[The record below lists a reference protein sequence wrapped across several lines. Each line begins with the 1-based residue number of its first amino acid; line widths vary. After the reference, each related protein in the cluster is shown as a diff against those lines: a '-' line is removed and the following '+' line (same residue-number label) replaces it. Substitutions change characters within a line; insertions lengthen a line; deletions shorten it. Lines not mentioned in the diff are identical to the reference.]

1 MNAPW
6 MTSRRAASNVARDIF
21 SAFVCDDQAVEMLK
35 PIVNDLSW
43 QSDKVFKGGVRNA
56 IQTLSVSASP
66 QILLID
72 FSESSDPIQDIN
84 SLAEVCEPGTV
95 VVALGKI
102 NDVGL
107 YRDLLAS
114 GIHDYLLKP
123 AQPELVR
130 EALMNAHAA
139 LFTPK
144 PTVDDD
150 VKPKSLITIIG
161 VRGGVGSSTLATSI
175 AWLQAN
181 EAGRKTALLDLDIQ
195 FGTGALSF
203 DLEPGRGLTDAL
215 ENPNRID
222 SLFVERAM
230 VKESDNLS
238 IMSAEAPINMPLVA
252 DPSAFHHLQEE
263 LRNGFEAVV
272 VDLPRHTAV
281 QTPQL
286 LNDSN
291 YVIVVTELNLAST
304 RDTIRLL
311 AFLKNAAHNAQI
323 LVVGNRVPASGTPEV
338 SRKDFEAS
346 IERKVDFLLPVDLKV
361 VSAAAT
367 QGKSLAQASK
377 GSKIGA
383 VIREISA
390 LTGGAVSTNPKAG
403 ADATAKSSMKDKF
416 SNFTSKLKKK

>member
-6 MTSRRAASNVARDIF
+6 MSSRRAASNIARDIF
-21 SAFVCDDQAVEMLK
+21 SAFVCDDATVEMLK
-35 PIVNDLSW
+35 PIATDLNW

-107 YRDLLAS
+107 YRDLLSS

-123 AQPELVR
+123 AQPEMVR
-130 EALMNAHAA
+130 DALMNAHTA
-139 LFTPK
+139 LFAPK
-144 PTVDDD
+144 AQVDDD
-150 VKPKSLITIIG
+150 VKPKSLITVIG
-161 VRGGVGSSTLATSI
+161 VRGGVGASTLTTSI
-175 AWLQAN
+175 AWIQAN
-181 EAGRKTALLDLDIQ
+181 ESNRKTALLDLDIQ

-230 VKESDNLS
+230 VKESENLS
-238 IMSAEAPINMPLVA
+238 ILSAEAPINMPLVA

-272 VDLPRHTAV
+272 VDLPRHIAV

-286 LNDSN
+286 LNDCN

-311 AFLKNAAHNAQI
+311 AFLKNAAHGAQI
-323 LVVGNRVPASGTPEV
+323 IVVGNRTPSVGNPEV

-346 IERKVDFLLPVDLKV
+346 IERKVDYLLPLDAKIL
-361 VSAAAT
+361 SLAAT
-367 QGKSLAQASK
+367 QGKCLAQVSK
-377 GSKIGA
+377 GSKIGQ
-383 VIREISA
+383 VLRELSTV
-390 LTGGAVSTNPKAG
+390 TGGSAAGKTDAVA
-403 ADATAKSSMKDKF
+403 AKPSMKDKF
-416 SNFTSKLKKK
+416 AGFTSKLKKK